1 MQEKLRFGS
10 WKIRM
15 GGVFFWFSIQTHK
28 IYSSNKGKG
37 GRKIGDFAPIEIK
50 FELL

>member
-15 GGVFFWFSIQTHK
+15 GGVFFFFFFFLGGFPSKRTKFILQ
-28 IYSSNKGKG
+28 IKGKEEE
-37 GRKIGDFAPIEIK
+37 K
-50 FELL
+50 

>member
-15 GGVFFWFSIQTHK
+15 GGVFFFFGFPSKPTKFILQ
-28 IYSSNKGKG
+28 IKGKEEE
-37 GRKIGDFAPIEIK
+37 K
-50 FELL
+50 

>member
-15 GGVFFWFSIQTHK
+15 GGVFFFFFFFFFLGVSIQAHK

-37 GRKIGDFAPIEIK
+37 GRKIGW
-50 FELL
+50 

>member
-15 GGVFFWFSIQTHK
+15 GGVFFFFFFWGFPSKRTKFILQ
-28 IYSSNKGKG
+28 IKGKEEE
-37 GRKIGDFAPIEIK
+37 K
-50 FELL
+50 